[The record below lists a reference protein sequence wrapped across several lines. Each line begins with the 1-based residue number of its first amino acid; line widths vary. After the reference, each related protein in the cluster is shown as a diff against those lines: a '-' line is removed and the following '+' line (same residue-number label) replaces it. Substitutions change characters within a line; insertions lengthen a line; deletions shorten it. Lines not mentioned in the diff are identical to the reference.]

1 MAIITATTKFVPV
14 GYDSSRSVYYDD
26 IVNPSRFLDDADS
39 ENYAT
44 VYLVRG
50 VSAETFF
57 YLKFDFSSI
66 PVNASITSVVAR
78 TKGRCSGN
86 SNRLSFRQVRGYIG
100 DTAKGY
106 SINLTASDQT
116 ITLDLGNG
124 GFTRESLQDF
134 MIRWYAKR
142 SSNSSQANYSL
153 YFYIYGADV
162 TVTYEYDDGSST
174 GSGVSTKENGVWNE
188 ASAVYKKVSG
198 SWVQQTDTQN
208 IFTDGVYKKTDG
220 TIYINGNN

>member
-14 GYDSSRSVYYDD
+14 GYDSSRSVYYQDL
-26 IVNPSRFLDDADS
+26 VNPSRFLDDADS
-39 ENYAT
+39 TNYTT

-50 VSAETFF
+50 VNAETFF
-57 YLKFDFSSI
+57 YLTFDFSSI
-66 PVNASITSVVAR
+66 PANANITSVVAR
-78 TKGRCSGN
+78 TKGRCSGTA
-86 SNRLSFRQVRGYIG
+86 NRLSFRQVRGYIG

-106 SINLTASDQT
+106 SINLTASNQT

-142 SSNSSQANYSL
+142 SNNSTQANYSL

-162 TVTYEYDDGSST
+162 TVTYEYDDGETDEKKAYKKEGSSW
-174 GSGVSTKENGVWNE
+174 VPYKN
-188 ASAVYKKVSG
+188 VYKKIDNT
-198 SWVQQTDTQN
+198 WVKQTDLSNLIQTN
-208 IFTDGVYKKTDG
+208 KPYVWG
-220 TIYINGNN
+220 

>member
-14 GYDSSRSVYYDD
+14 GYDSGRSVYYEDV
-26 IVNPSRFLDDADS
+26 VNPSRFLDDADS

-50 VSAETFF
+50 VSVETFF
-57 YLKFDFSSI
+57 YLTFDFSSI
-66 PVNASITSVVAR
+66 PANASITSVVAR
-78 TKGRCSGN
+78 TKGRCSGTAN
-86 SNRLSFRQVRGYIG
+86 GLSFRQVRGYIG
-100 DTAKGY
+100 DNTKGY
-106 SINLTASDQT
+106 SSNLTASDQT

-124 GFTRESLQDF
+124 GFTRESLQNF
-134 MIRWYAKR
+134 TIRWYAKR

-162 TVTYEYDDGSST
+162 TVTYEYDDGSGT

-188 ASAVYKKVSG
+188 ASAVYKKING
-198 SWVQQTDTQN
+198 DWVPQTDAQN
-208 IFTDGVYKKTDG
+208 IFTDSVYLKTDG
-220 TIYINGNN
+220 TLFIRKN

>member
-14 GYDSSRSVYYDD
+14 GYDSGRSVYYQD

-39 ENYAT
+39 TNYTT

-50 VSAETFF
+50 VNAETFF
-57 YLKFDFSSI
+57 YLTFDFSSI
-66 PVNASITSVVAR
+66 PANANITSVVAR
-78 TKGRCSGN
+78 TKGRCSGTA
-86 SNRLSFRQVRGYIG
+86 NRLSFRQVRGYVG

-116 ITLDLGNG
+116 ITLGLGTG

-188 ASAVYKKVSG
+188 ASAVWKKISG
-198 SWVQQTDTQN
+198 NWVQQTDAQN
-208 IFTDGVYKKTDG
+208 IFTDSVYLKTDG
-220 TIYINGNN
+220 TPFINKN

>member
-14 GYDSSRSVYYDD
+14 GYDSGRSAFYQDL
-26 IVNPSRFLDDADS
+26 VNPSRFLDDADS

-50 VSAETFF
+50 VNAETFF
-57 YLKFDFSSI
+57 YLTFDFSSI
-66 PVNASITSVVAR
+66 PANANITSVVAR
-78 TKGRCSGN
+78 TKGRCSGTP
-86 SNRLSFRQVRGYIG
+86 NRLSFRQVRGYIG

-142 SSNSSQANYSL
+142 SNNGTNYSL

-162 TVTYEYDDGSST
+162 TVTYEYDDGETDEKKAYKKEGSSW
-174 GSGVSTKENGVWNE
+174 VPYKN
-188 ASAVYKKVSG
+188 VYKKINDN
-198 SWVQQTDTQN
+198 WVKQTDLSNLIQ
-208 IFTDGVYKKTDG
+208 TDKP
-220 TIYINGNN
+220 YIWG

>member
-1 MAIITATTKFVPV
+1 MAIITETKTFVPV
-14 GYDSSRSVYYDD
+14 GYDTERSVYYED
-26 IVNPSRFLDDADS
+26 IVNPTAFLDEAESTDRT
-39 ENYAT
+39 T
-44 VYLVRG
+44 VYLIRG
-50 VSAETFF
+50 TSAETFF
-57 YLKFDFSSI
+57 YLTFDFSSI
-66 PVNASITSVVAR
+66 PANATITSVVAK

-116 ITLDLGNG
+116 ITLDLGSG

-162 TVTYEYDDGSST
+162 TVTYEYDDGASS
-174 GSGVSTKENGVWNE
+174 SSYYIKKNNLWVPVTK
-188 ASAVYKKVSG
+188 VYEK
-198 SWVQQTDTQN
+198 
-208 IFTDGVYKKTDG
+208 
-220 TIYINGNN
+220 INGNWVEQNDFVFDNNKIYITDE

>member
-14 GYDSSRSVYYDD
+14 GYDSGRSVYYQD

-39 ENYAT
+39 TNYAT

-50 VSAETFF
+50 VNAETFF
-57 YLKFDFSSI
+57 YLTFDFSSI
-66 PVNASITSVVAR
+66 PVNANITSVVAR
-78 TKGRCSGN
+78 TKGKCTGN
-86 SNRLSFRQVRGYIG
+86 GNRLSYRQVRGYIG

-106 SINLTASDQT
+106 SINLTASDQL

-153 YFYIYGADV
+153 YFYVYG
-162 TVTYEYDDGSST
+162 GRC
-174 GSGVSTKENGVWNE
+174 NR
-188 ASAVYKKVSG
+188 
-198 SWVQQTDTQN
+198 N
-208 IFTDGVYKKTDG
+208 I
-220 TIYINGNN
+220 

>member
-14 GYDSSRSVYYDD
+14 GYDSGRSVYYQD

-39 ENYAT
+39 TDRTT

-50 VSAETFF
+50 VNAETFF
-57 YLKFDFSSI
+57 YLTFDFSSI
-66 PVNASITSVVAR
+66 PANANITSVVAR
-78 TKGRCSGN
+78 TKGRCSGTA
-86 SNRLSFRQVRGYIG
+86 NRLSFRQVRGYVG

-116 ITLDLGNG
+116 ITLDLGAG
-124 GFTRESLQDF
+124 GFTRESLQNF
-134 MIRWYAKR
+134 TIRWYAKR
-142 SSNSSQANYSL
+142 SNNSDQADYSL
-153 YFYIYGADV
+153 YFYVYGADV

-198 SWVQQTDTQN
+198 SWVQQSDTQN

-220 TIYINGNN
+220 TLFIRKN

>member
-14 GYDSSRSVYYDD
+14 GYDSGRSVYYEDV
-26 IVNPSRFLDDADS
+26 VNPSRFLDDADS

-50 VSAETFF
+50 TNAETFF
-57 YLKFDFSSI
+57 YLTFDFSSI
-66 PVNASITSVVAR
+66 PANANITSVVAR
-78 TKGRCSGN
+78 TKGRCSGTP
-86 SNRLSFRQVRGYIG
+86 NRLTFRQVRGYVG

-116 ITLDLGNG
+116 ITLDLGSG
-124 GFTRESLQDF
+124 GFTRESLQNF
-134 MIRWYAKR
+134 TIRWYAKR
-142 SSNSSQANYSL
+142 SNNGTNYSL

-162 TVTYEYDDGSST
+162 TVTYEYDDGSGT
-174 GSGVSTKENGVWNE
+174 GSGVSTKENGIWNE
-188 ASAVYKKVSG
+188 ASAVWKKISG
-198 SWVQQTDTQN
+198 NWVQQTDTQN

-220 TIYINGNN
+220 TVYVTENN